1 MTLKAVT
8 RAALGAAL
16 IVAACDGT
24 VVAPEE
30 SVAEAVDGR
39 RIAPPDVAQF
49 NPQPE
54 PPRWMDVLL
63 DGPLDEL
70 RGGYRN
76 GDLAGRLS
84 VRTTS
89 SLRRGDQLLVTQR
102 WTIHSPDWT
111 NLRSASPASTVELTG
126 SIDLA
131 TSAVRL
137 TGTTADGA
145 AVTLH
150 GVATMGRG
158 GFSIGGD
165 LMFNPQPDPPKT
177 KIG

>member
-8 RAALGAAL
+8 RAAVGAAL
-16 IVAACDGT
+16 LVAACDGN

-30 SVAEAVDGR
+30 SAAEVVDAR
-39 RIAPPDVAQF
+39 RVAPPDDAQF

-54 PPRWMDVLL
+54 PPRWLHVLL
-63 DGPLDEL
+63 DGPLDDL
-70 RGGYRN
+70 RGAYRN

-84 VRTTS
+84 VLTTS
-89 SLRRGDQLLVTQR
+89 SVRRGDQLLVTQR
-102 WTIHSPDWT
+102 WTIHTPDWT
-111 NLRSASPASTVELTG
+111 NLRSASPATTVELSG

-131 TSAVRL
+131 TSTVQL

-145 AVTLH
+145 NLTLH
-150 GVATMGRG
+150 GVATLGRG
-158 GFSIGGD
+158 GFSVGGD